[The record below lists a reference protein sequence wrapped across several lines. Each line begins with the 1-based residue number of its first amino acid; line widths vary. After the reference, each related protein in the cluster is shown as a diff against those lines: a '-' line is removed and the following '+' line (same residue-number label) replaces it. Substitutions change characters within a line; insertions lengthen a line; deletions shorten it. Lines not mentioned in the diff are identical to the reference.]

1 MGVGVP
7 TEDALGWR
15 YAWPPDEGAE
25 WQGASF
31 RSAEAMAHSA
41 DHRRALTV
49 SDRLIS
55 SLARAS
61 ARKRAYKADETSAET
76 STEHVVQAHMM
87 RLPPSLSAG
96 RQEATSTSA
105 PAQSSPGAGSG
116 RRSATTAEHPNAMP
130 GA

>member
-1 MGVGVP
+1 
-7 TEDALGWR
+7 
-15 YAWPPDEGAE
+15 
-25 WQGASF
+25 
-31 RSAEAMAHSA
+31 MAHSA

-87 RLPPSLSAG
+87 RLPPVAVRWEAGGHVYLCTGPVQPRGRLWPSLRHNG
-96 RQEATSTSA
+96 
-105 PAQSSPGAGSG
+105 
-116 RRSATTAEHPNAMP
+116 
-130 GA
+130 